1 MVLKTNNK
9 KNHSTIKFFKN
20 VYRRIVHIL
29 LVVLALLLAKVLIY
43 DRTLVGNFINKQ
55 IDNLSIKS
63 EFIIREISVSLTNEY
78 CPIVND
84 STFDR
89 YKNQSLLS
97 ISLRDIYDY
106 TKSFDCVENV
116 KIARIFPNKLKINVI
131 NKTPLAIWQNKKE
144 FFFITTTNEL
154 MRIQNSDNLLNFI
167 TITGRNAY
175 LYSTKLMDMISIDK
189 EIFSQVD
196 AAMWV
201 GERRWDIKLKDGTE
215 IKLPENDP
223 EVAWKKF
230 IDLRNNSEKFN
241 QGKFK
246 IIDLRIE
253 DKIYT
258 K

>member
-1 MVLKTNNK
+1 MVLKANNK
-9 KNHSTIKFFKN
+9 KNYSTIKFLKN
-20 VYRRIVHIL
+20 LYRKILHIF
-29 LVVLALLLAKVLIY
+29 LVVLVLLVAKVLIY
-43 DRTLVGNFINKQ
+43 DRTLLEDFINDK
-55 IDNLSIKS
+55 IENLSIKA
-63 EFIIREISVSLTNEY
+63 EFIIKEISVSSTNEY

-89 YKNQSLLS
+89 YKNESLLS
-97 ISLRDIYDY
+97 VSLKDIYDY

-116 KIARIFPNKLKINVI
+116 KISRIFPNKLKINVI

-144 FFFITTTNEL
+144 FLFITTTNEL
-154 MRIQNSDNLLNFI
+154 MKIRNSENLLNFI

-175 LYSTKLMDMISIDK
+175 LYATKLMDMLSIDQ

-241 QGKFK
+241 QGKMK
-246 IIDLRIE
+246 VIDLRIE